1 MERYVAFC
9 PYRIDGRLS
18 GADKILFARALLSI
32 PPEMS
37 IEESSGAIPITL
49 LFCLLPLSK
58 WLETLA
64 EDQDRSNI
72 SSHCCPSI

>member
-1 MERYVAFC
+1 MGFR
-9 PYRIDGRLS
+9 PYRIDDRLS

-32 PPEMS
+32 LLEMS

-58 WLETLA
+58 
-64 EDQDRSNI
+64 
-72 SSHCCPSI
+72 